1 MTPENK
7 LEVGRCMVLNST
19 VIPFLLWG
27 GAPELLAGRA
37 PHSQLRLEDNY
48 LLVGKEAGC
57 MIWQNVGATFI

>member
-1 MTPENK
+1 
-7 LEVGRCMVLNST
+7 MVLNST

-27 GAPELLAGRA
+27 GGPELLAGRA